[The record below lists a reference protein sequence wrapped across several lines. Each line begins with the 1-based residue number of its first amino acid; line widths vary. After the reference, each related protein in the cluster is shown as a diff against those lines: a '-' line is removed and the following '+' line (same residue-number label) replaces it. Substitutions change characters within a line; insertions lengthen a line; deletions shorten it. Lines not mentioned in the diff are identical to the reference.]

1 MLRAGN
7 NVGRGMNHSCGLPGG
22 WGTPQVAA
30 GADYPEEFSFFFL
43 ILPVI
48 IGSSNSSSA
57 WAARLF
63 SLEYPRD
70 GLAIHHKEIVSFS
83 PSLFSPR
90 WLQCS
95 QCISTTWGT
104 QRLWPG
110 VFNLREEASLKP
122 VFLIK
127 WNGKMSR
134 LTGKQKMQGVEVSQ
148 MPCSGKK
155 KPFSYHGSSHNAI
168 IPYNK
173 INSALNCNSNDCLSF
188 FPLAI
193 CILKSINNLWN
204 HEQMATKVPPS
215 PEWNMGLPSTE
226 QHSCPGVQSQKWDV
240 SHTIWNYALEM

>member
-155 KPFSYHGSSHNAI
+155 NPSHITA
-168 IPYNK
+168 
-173 INSALNCNSNDCLSF
+173 A
-188 FPLAI
+188 
-193 CILKSINNLWN
+193 
-204 HEQMATKVPPS
+204 
-215 PEWNMGLPSTE
+215 
-226 QHSCPGVQSQKWDV
+226 
-240 SHTIWNYALEM
+240 HTML